1 MFAFHDAGQ
10 SKYLVMYL
18 LLRKKKK
25 YRAGPTPGLLK
36 RQPKNEAAEQP
47 HASAAFQTQL
57 IITPKLLH
65 SALPYLSFSNTRPPP
80 PVPRLFSS
88 HRLTILLSQELV
100 LNSNRSNNTK
110 GIRYLPRENAH
121 TPLPHTRDFLSA
133 ILSEELGAWP
143 WVVPPFA
150 PDRRRE
156 ALVTTPFHTYANG
169 MCINS
174 FY

>member
-1 MFAFHDAGQ
+1 MFAFHDASQ

-18 LLRKKKK
+18 FVAKKK

-57 IITPKLLH
+57 IITPKLL
-65 SALPYLSFSNTRPPP
+65 
-80 PVPRLFSS
+80 
-88 HRLTILLSQELV
+88 
-100 LNSNRSNNTK
+100 NRSNNTK
-110 GIRYLPRENAH
+110 GIRYLPRENGH

-156 ALVTTPFHTYANG
+156 ALVG
-169 MCINS
+169 DCGKNS
-174 FY
+174 RGDM